1 MVKLTPGTG
10 PGKSARKRHGLRK
23 AGDGIS
29 ACAPYHGGMRTR
41 GFSLVELVVVIGL
54 STLASALV
62 VPSLLH
68 TRDRMAVQ
76 AGAEQLILAHR
87 EARLVSANSQRLALL
102 RLAPDTLELRTV
114 LGADTTL
121 VWRRA
126 GPLSFGIEVIGNPR
140 VLRFIP
146 FGYTI
151 GGSNTTYTLRKG
163 SAQRKVIISRLGR
176 VRVE

>member
-1 MVKLTPGTG
+1 
-10 PGKSARKRHGLRK
+10 
-23 AGDGIS
+23 
-29 ACAPYHGGMRTR
+29 MRPR
-41 GFSLVELVVVIGL
+41 GFSLLELLVVIGL
-54 STLASALV
+54 TALVSALV

-76 AGAEQLILAHR
+76 AGVEQLILAHR
-87 EARLVSANSQRLALL
+87 EARLVSVNSQRMALL
-102 RLAPDTLELRTV
+102 RLASDTLELRTV

-126 GPLSFGIEVIGNPR
+126 GPLAYGLEVIGNPR

-151 GGSNTTYTLRKG
+151 GGSNTSYTLSKG
-163 SAQRKVIISRLGR
+163 TAHRKVIISRLGR

>member
-1 MVKLTPGTG
+1 
-10 PGKSARKRHGLRK
+10 
-23 AGDGIS
+23 
-29 ACAPYHGGMRTR
+29 MRTH
-41 GFSLVELVVVIGL
+41 GFSLTELLVVIAL
-54 STLASALV
+54 TTLASSLV
-62 VPSLLH
+62 VPTLLH
-68 TRDRMAVQ
+68 TRDRIAVRS
-76 AGAEQLILAHR
+76 GVDQLVLAHR
-87 EARLVSANSQRLALL
+87 EARLVSVNSQRLTLL

-121 VWRRA
+121 IWRRA
-126 GPLSFGIEVIGNPR
+126 GPLAYGLDVIGNPR

-151 GGSNTTYTLRKG
+151 GGSNTSYTLRKG